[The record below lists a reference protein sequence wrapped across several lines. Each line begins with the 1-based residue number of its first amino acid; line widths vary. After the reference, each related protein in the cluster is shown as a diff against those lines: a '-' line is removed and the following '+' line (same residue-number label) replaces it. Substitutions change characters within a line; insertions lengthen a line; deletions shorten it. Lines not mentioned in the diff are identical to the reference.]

1 MSRMIARRLV
11 PSPAMVV
18 AATALIIAIGGTS
31 YAVTRLPA
39 RSVGGVNL
47 KNNAVTSAKVAND
60 SLTGADIKESTLQG
74 VPSGA
79 LSGVEIKTATA
90 LVPPA
95 ASLDTPGVASASAL
109 CPEGFQA
116 IAGGA
121 KLEVP
126 ETGEIADSFPDAG
139 GSVWTVHVANGDT
152 TSAHGFTAYAICVRR
167 GSSDG

>member
-18 AATALIIAIGGTS
+18 AVTALIVAVGGTS

-39 RSVGGVNL
+39 RSVGTAQL
-47 KNNAVTSAKVAND
+47 KNNAVTGAKVGSDA
-60 SLTGADIKESTLQG
+60 LTGADIKESTLEG
-74 VPSGA
+74 VPAGA
-79 LSGVEIKTATA
+79 LSGVKIETASA

-95 ASLDTPGVASASAL
+95 ASLDTPGVAAASAL
-109 CPEGFQA
+109 CGEGFRA

-126 ETGEIADSFPDAG
+126 ETGEIADSSPDAG

-152 TSAHGFTAYAICVRR
+152 SSAHGFTAYAICVRQ
-167 GSSDG
+167 G